1 MVVSWNLLSLCH
13 SEECS
18 KQDFRSSIVAR
29 LDVSVDLAALKRS
42 AAKVNELQGACVS
55 GNENIFRLEV
65 AMNEIDIPTRHQ
77 SLESLSEIVPGKFK
91 RKSSVSFGNNVVQ
104 GLVKALE
111 YDA

>member
-1 MVVSWNLLSLCH
+1 
-13 SEECS
+13 
-18 KQDFRSSIVAR
+18 
-29 LDVSVDLAALKRS
+29 
-42 AAKVNELQGACVS
+42 
-55 GNENIFRLEV
+55 
-65 AMNEIDIPTRHQ
+65 MNEIDIPTRHQ